1 MAYNRDE
8 PSFNRDENSQH
19 SSSPLPMPSRGSGP
33 LGNVRKIMGMM
44 PKVTIFG
51 QKYFKV
57 TFHQYT
63 QCPNLKLQFLNLK
76 KW

>member
-51 QKYFKV
+51 QKYSKV

-63 QCPNLKLQFLNLK
+63 VSKLEVTIFK
-76 KW
+76 P